1 MYTSSIQKV
10 QYSRFVYTFCIQMVY
25 KSPPY
30 FCKGLM
36 AIAGIKKTVTS
47 TPRLNIYRDIRIQQ
61 QQQL

>member
-1 MYTSSIQKV
+1 
-10 QYSRFVYTFCIQMVY
+10 MVY

-36 AIAGIKKTVTS
+36 AIPGIKKTVTS

-61 QQQL
+61 QQQQ